1 VNINR
6 TRIRK
11 FSVMLLFMVMVSLV
25 AACGPKAPA
34 VDPNLV
40 YTQAAET
47 VAVQLAET
55 QAAVP
60 PATATA
66 EPSATPEVPTV
77 TATTVIIP
85 TFTPNAGAATL
96 AAIPTST
103 QVVFGGGDKADW
115 AYTSPADGAV
125 LKPGQVFQVAIG
137 WKNIGST
144 TWTQDYKM
152 VFSGGTQISAVT
164 SLSYDT
170 AGGDKLTIPPGEKAE
185 FIFEATAPAE
195 PGSYIS
201 YWTLKSPAGAYIYDM
216 YFAYK
221 VE

>member
-1 VNINR
+1 MNKINAR
-6 TRIRK
+6 TSK
-11 FSVMLLFMVMVSLV
+11 FSTIMISVVILSLL

-47 VAVQLAET
+47 VAVQMAET
-55 QAAVP
+55 LAAVP
-60 PATATA
+60 SATATP
-66 EPSATPEVPTV
+66 EPSATLEVPTA
-77 TATTVIIP
+77 TATTVMIP
-85 TFTPNAGAATL
+85 TFTPNAGAATV

-103 QVVFGGGDKADW
+103 QIVFGGGDKANW

-125 LKPGQVFQVAIG
+125 FKPGQVIQIAIG
-137 WKNIGST
+137 WLNTGST

-164 SLSYDT
+164 SLSYDP

-185 FIFEATAPAE
+185 FIFEATAPTE